1 MKFLVMNERK
11 LFNIDKKDLMFHNK
25 ALFALLI
32 PIVVEQLLNSFMGMV
47 DTMMVSNLGSQAISG
62 VSLVDSINN
71 LIAQLFSAMATGA
84 AIICSHY
91 IGMRSKEGAN
101 KAARQV
107 VLTVF
112 VISFTITILGL
123 IFRKPLLALIF
134 GKVET
139 EVMDNAVDYFL
150 FTALSYPFLA
160 LFSAGSAIFRSCGN
174 SRYPMTVSVISN
186 VLNVGGNA
194 LLMFVLNM
202 GVSGAAISTL
212 VSRAFCMIVIF
223 IALSKPK
230 LDIVVKDYAAIRPDF
245 GLIKSILAIGIPSGI
260 EGGMFQFGKLA
271 IQSTVSTLG
280 TVAIAAQAMAN
291 ILENVNGVFGVGVG
305 MCLMTVVGQ
314 CLGAGRKEEAKYYIV
329 KLSGIAEL
337 GIIASCLLVYIMVEP
352 ITRLGGME
360 PESARLCIE
369 MVGAITLVKPFM
381 WVLSFVPAYGMRAAG
396 DVKFSMMTSVITMWG
411 CRVALSV
418 ALIRVFGIGAMGVW
432 YGMFADWTIRG
443 IIFTT
448 RFFSG
453 RWYKKVV

>member
-1 MKFLVMNERK
+1 MSMKK
-11 LFNIDKKDLMFHNK
+11 LFDIDKHDLMFHNK

-62 VSLVDSINN
+62 VSLVDSVNN
-71 LIAQLFSAMATGA
+71 LIVQLFSAMATGA

-91 IGMRSKEGAN
+91 IGMRNKDGAN

-107 VLTVF
+107 VLTVM
-112 VISFTITILGL
+112 VISLAITILGL
-123 IFRKPLLALIF
+123 IFRRPLLTLIF
-134 GKVET
+134 GHVEQ

-186 VLNVGGNA
+186 VFNIGGNA
-194 LLMFVLNM
+194 LLMFVFKL

-212 VSRAFCMIVIF
+212 VSRVFCMVVIF

-245 GLIKSILAIGIPSGI
+245 GLIKSILAIGVPSGI
-260 EGGMFQFGKLA
+260 ENSMFQFGKLA

-280 TVAIAAQAMAN
+280 
-291 ILENVNGVFGVGVG
+291 NVNGIFGIGVG

-314 CLGAGRKEEAKYYIV
+314 TLGAGRKEEAKYYIV
-329 KLSGIAEL
+329 KLAGIAEL
-337 GIIASCLLVYIMVEP
+337 GIIASCLLVYAFVGP

-360 PESARLCIE
+360 TDSARMCIE
-369 MVGAITLVKPFM
+369 MVGAITIVKPLV

-396 DVKFSMMTSVITMWG
+396 DVRFSMITSIITMWG
-411 CRVALSV
+411 CRVALSIV
-418 ALIRVFGIGAMGVW
+418 LIRIFDMGPMGVW

-453 RWYKKVV
+453 RWVKKVI